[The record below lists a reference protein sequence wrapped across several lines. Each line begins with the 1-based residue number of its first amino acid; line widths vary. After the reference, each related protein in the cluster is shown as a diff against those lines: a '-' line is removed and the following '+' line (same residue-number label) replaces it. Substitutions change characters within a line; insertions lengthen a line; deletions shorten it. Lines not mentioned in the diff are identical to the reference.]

1 MPGNFALVRQ
11 DFLIDGI
18 GDGRAEVL
26 RRFVAHT
33 PPPVAAK
40 TLGCTDFTT
49 EQAATDIGA
58 TWSRY
63 AAGER
68 R

>member
-1 MPGNFALVRQ
+1 MPGT
-11 DFLIDGI
+11 
-18 GDGRAEVL
+18 GRAEAL
-26 RRFVAHT
+26 RQFVAHT

-40 TLGCTDFTT
+40 ALGYPDFTT

-63 AAGER
+63 ASGDHER
-68 R
+68 DRPRARR